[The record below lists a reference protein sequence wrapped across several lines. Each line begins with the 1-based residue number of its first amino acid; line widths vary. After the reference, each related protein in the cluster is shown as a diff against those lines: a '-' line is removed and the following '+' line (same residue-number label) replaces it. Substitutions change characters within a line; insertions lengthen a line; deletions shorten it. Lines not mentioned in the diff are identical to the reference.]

1 MELLYPE
8 RRKGNVLVRHSREED
23 IKGIAKLEKE
33 IEGENAATLET
44 LYGRFRMFPEGVV
57 VAEHEREIVGYAEF
71 CRWNLTCNSFDT
83 FEEIKNFRELHRID
97 GINAYVI
104 FLATHP
110 SFRRN
115 GIATSFLHS
124 AIKYSTNNGVQ
135 KVQLVARP
143 ELKRFYSR
151 IGMKL
156 VRELPNFLPY
166 SPGIFMERAVR

>member
-1 MELLYPE
+1 MGLLHSE
-8 RRKGNVLVRHSREED
+8 RKNGNVLVRHSREKDVE
-23 IKGIAKLEKE
+23 GIAKLEKE

-44 LYGRFRMFPEGVV
+44 LTDRFKMFPEGVV

-110 SFRRN
+110 SFRKN
-115 GIATSFLHS
+115 GIATSLLYS
-124 AIKYSTNNGVQ
+124 AFKYSTNNGVQ
-135 KVQLVARP
+135 RIQLVARP
-143 ELKRFYSR
+143 ELKGFYSKL
-151 IGMKL
+151 GMNPL
-156 VRELPNFLPY
+156 RELPNFLPY
-166 SPGIFMERAVR
+166 SSGIFMERAVR